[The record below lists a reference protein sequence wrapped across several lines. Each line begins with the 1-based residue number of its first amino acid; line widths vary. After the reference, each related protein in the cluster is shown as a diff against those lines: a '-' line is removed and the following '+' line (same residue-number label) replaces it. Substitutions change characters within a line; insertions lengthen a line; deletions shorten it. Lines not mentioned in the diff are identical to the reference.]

1 VDWPLIETDAEIML
15 FCSDTNILDGTQDQ
29 AYVDVVRQAYWA
41 MREVVAARVGGTVA
55 EVNSIVATALD
66 VRNCAVYG
74 LGNYVQ
80 KEGKTEQPDRD
91 IAVVACLPKD
101 IFWNRRHTQM

>member
-15 FCSDTNILDGTQDQ
+15 FCSDTNILCGTQDQ
-29 AYVDVVRQAYWA
+29 TYVDVVRQAYWA
-41 MREVVAARVGGTVA
+41 MREVVAAKVGGTIA

-80 KEGKTEQPDRD
+80 EEGKTEQPDRD

-101 IFWNRRHTQM
+101 IFLD